1 MENEHFLDN
10 AWIYRGMYELITAQ
24 EWFSVGFLKAS
35 LNHLRVTSL
44 RSLLYSARAKVT
56 NLSLD
61 DMQGSR
67 SVLGK
72 LR

>member
-1 MENEHFLDN
+1 MSISWTIHGS
-10 AWIYRGMYELITAQ
+10 IKGMYELIKAQ
-24 EWFSVGFLKAS
+24 EWFNVGFLKAS
-35 LNHLRVTSL
+35 LNHLRVSSL
-44 RSLLYSARAKVT
+44 RSLLCSARAKVP
-56 NLSLD
+56 NLALD